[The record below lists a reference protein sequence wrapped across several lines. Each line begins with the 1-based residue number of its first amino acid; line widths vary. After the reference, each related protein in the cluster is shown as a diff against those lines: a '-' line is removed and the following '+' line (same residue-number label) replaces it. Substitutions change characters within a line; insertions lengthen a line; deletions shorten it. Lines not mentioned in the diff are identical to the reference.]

1 MYNLNSGAILPLR
14 FTNKYSNLYI
24 TGAII
29 MLRMKDNNYINNI
42 AAIRKKQGISQTQFA
57 NAIGVETSTI
67 SRIETGKSDPS
78 AVTLFAIAKYLQV
91 SVDDLYTRKTTEQ
104 IKNEREQE
112 FFKRNIRYYVSTFES
127 GKKLLKRTNFRNMEY
142 ML

>member
-24 TGAII
+24 IGAII
-29 MLRMKDNNYINNI
+29 MLKMKDNNYINNI
-42 AAIRKKQGISQTQFA
+42 AAIRKKHGISQTQFA

-91 SVDDLYTRKTTEQ
+91 SVDELYTRKTAEQ

-112 FFKRNIRYYVSTFES
+112 FFKRNIRYYVSTIES
-127 GKKLLKRTNFRNMEY
+127 KKNP
-142 ML
+142 

>member
-24 TGAII
+24 IGAII
-29 MLRMKDNNYINNI
+29 MLKMKDNNYINNI
-42 AAIRKKQGISQTQFA
+42 AAIRKKHGISQTQFA

-78 AVTLFAIAKYLQV
+78 AVTLFAISKYLQV
-91 SVDDLYTRKTTEQ
+91 SVDELYTRKTAEQ

-112 FFKRNIRYYVSTFES
+112 FFKRNIRYYVSTVES
-127 GKKLLKRTNFRNMEY
+127 KENS
-142 ML
+142 

>member
-24 TGAII
+24 IGAII
-29 MLRMKDNNYINNI
+29 MLKMKNNNYINNI
-42 AAIRKKQGISQTQFA
+42 AAIRKKHGISQTQFA

-91 SVDDLYTRKTTEQ
+91 SVDELYTRKTAEQ

-112 FFKRNIRYYVSTFES
+112 FFKRNIRYYVSTVES
-127 GKKLLKRTNFRNMEY
+127 KENS
-142 ML
+142 

>member
-1 MYNLNSGAILPLR
+1 
-14 FTNKYSNLYI
+14 
-24 TGAII
+24 
-29 MLRMKDNNYINNI
+29 MLKMKDNNYINNI

-91 SVDDLYTRKTTEQ
+91 SVDDLYTMKTEEQ

-112 FFKRNIRYYVSTFES
+112 FFKRNIRYYVSTVENITKSNEFSKYGVYAIE
-127 GKKLLKRTNFRNMEY
+127 NQNYFRY
-142 ML
+142 SLDTF

>member
-1 MYNLNSGAILPLR
+1 
-14 FTNKYSNLYI
+14 
-24 TGAII
+24 
-29 MLRMKDNNYINNI
+29 MLKMKDNNYINNI

-91 SVDDLYTRKTTEQ
+91 SVDDLYTMKTEEQ

-112 FFKRNIRYYVSTFES
+112 FLKRNIRYYVSTVENR
-127 GKKLLKRTNFRNMEY
+127 KHY
-142 ML
+142 

>member
-1 MYNLNSGAILPLR
+1 MYNLDSGAILPFR
-14 FTNKYSNLYI
+14 FINEYSNLYI

-29 MLRMKDNNYINNI
+29 MLKMKDNNYINNI

-67 SRIETGKSDPS
+67 SRIETGKSDLS

-91 SVDDLYTRKTTEQ
+91 SVDDLYTRKTAEQ

-127 GKKLLKRTNFRNMEY
+127 GKNC
-142 ML
+142 

>member
-1 MYNLNSGAILPLR
+1 MYNLDSGTILPLR
-14 FTNKYSNLYI
+14 FTNKSNKYSDLYI

-29 MLRMKDNNYINNI
+29 MLKMKDNNYINNI
-42 AAIRKKQGISQTQFA
+42 AAIRKKNGISQTQFA

-91 SVDDLYTRKTTEQ
+91 SVDELYTRKTAEQ

-112 FFKRNIRYYVSTFES
+112 FFKRNIRYYVSTVES
-127 GKKLLKRTNFRNMEY
+127 GKNC
-142 ML
+142 

>member
-14 FTNKYSNLYI
+14 FTNKYSDLYI

-29 MLRMKDNNYINNI
+29 MLKMKDNNYINNI
-42 AAIRKKQGISQTQFA
+42 AAIRKKHGISQTQFA

-91 SVDDLYTRKTTEQ
+91 SVDELYTRKTAEQ

-112 FFKRNIRYYVSTFES
+112 FFKRNIRYYVSTVES
-127 GKKLLKRTNFRNMEY
+127 KENS
-142 ML
+142 

>member
-1 MYNLNSGAILPLR
+1 MYNLNSGTILPLR

-29 MLRMKDNNYINNI
+29 MLKMKDNNYINNI

-91 SVDDLYTRKTTEQ
+91 SVDDLYTRKTAEQ

-112 FFKRNIRYYVSTFES
+112 FFKRNIRYYVSTIES
-127 GKKLLKRTNFRNMEY
+127 KKNP
-142 ML
+142 

>member
-1 MYNLNSGAILPLR
+1 MYNFNSGAILPFR
-14 FTNKYSNLYI
+14 FINEYSNLYI

-29 MLRMKDNNYINNI
+29 MLKMKDNNYINNI

-91 SVDDLYTRKTTEQ
+91 SVDDLYTRKTAEQ

-127 GKKLLKRTNFRNMEY
+127 GKNY
-142 ML
+142 